1 MQQAQALEALLALVR
16 NMCLNDSG
24 VTTRNLCVK
33 ADLGVHLGTHT
44 HTHTQNTHTHT
55 HTHTQTHTC
64 DLCVC
69 VCVCV

>member
-33 ADLGVHLGTHT
+33 ADLGVHLGTLSLSLARARA
-44 HTHTQNTHTHT
+44 QIHTHT
-55 HTHTQTHTC
+55 HTHITFVC
-64 DLCVC
+64 LCVC
-69 VCVCV
+69 VCL

>member
-33 ADLGVHLGTHT
+33 AHLGVHLGTLSLSLSISLYLSLSLSPSLT
-44 HTHTQNTHTHT
+44 HTLRLTT
-55 HTHTQTHTC
+55 
-64 DLCVC
+64 
-69 VCVCV
+69 